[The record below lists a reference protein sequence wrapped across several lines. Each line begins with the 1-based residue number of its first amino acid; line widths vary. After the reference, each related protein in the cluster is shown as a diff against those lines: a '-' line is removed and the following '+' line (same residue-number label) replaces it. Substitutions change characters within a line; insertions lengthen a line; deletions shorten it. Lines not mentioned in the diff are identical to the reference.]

1 MAPTPTM
8 EPMTVDEEWRRMA
21 REHPVMRMTRND
33 KEIVV
38 NGKREARVEEGRP
51 RHPGISPAGLLG
63 YRGQYSLAA
72 TTSVASR
79 TSWCDQFSLA
89 HMGLGRT
96 TNTVGP
102 AQFHVWGYIFDTSKM
117 MGVHCLHRREEIS
130 PCSMQLP

>member
-33 KEIVV
+33 K
-38 NGKREARVEEGRP
+38 A
-51 RHPGISPAGLLG
+51 
-63 YRGQYSLAA
+63 
-72 TTSVASR
+72 R